1 MPTNGK
7 SLRFYQQYQHPWS
20 GDLPLE
26 KGRHAMN
33 TQRQQRHLKKQN
45 QNQPNSKIVKKKTHL
60 YVPEPHVVAALAQDP
75 PSHVYITITILM
87 KA

>member
-1 MPTNGK
+1 MESRYVFTN
-7 SLRFYQQYQHPWS
+7 ST
-20 GDLPLE
+20 
-26 KGRHAMN
+26 N
-33 TQRQQRHLKKQN
+33 THGPATYRSKRAATQWTPSASNATWKKKQN